1 MGEETAEE
9 VTITLKQLKEVRFTE
24 KRDAGRKNAKP
35 FTEVILKGIAL
46 SMPNNGM
53 LAKGIPMKAVNL
65 DITTIEKII
74 IEVGDSEQMVFQL
87 SK

>member
-1 MGEETAEE
+1 
-9 VTITLKQLKEVRFTE
+9 
-24 KRDAGRKNAKP
+24 
-35 FTEVILKGIAL
+35 
-46 SMPNNGM
+46 MPNNGM

>member
-1 MGEETAEE
+1 
-9 VTITLKQLKEVRFTE
+9 
-24 KRDAGRKNAKP
+24 
-35 FTEVILKGIAL
+35 VILKGIAL